1 MVLLWRQ
8 ALAAAVLLKRIG
20 VVLLGELA
28 MVHCQEEHREIWWWV
43 VVVVVVGG
51 GGLSTFYVMIL
62 VSENNVLTRVT
73 AEVWEHGYITRYK
86 PGRAVNTFVKTLTFK
101 K

>member
-1 MVLLWRQ
+1 MVL
-8 ALAAAVLLKRIG
+8 
-20 VVLLGELA
+20 
-28 MVHCQEEHREIWWWV
+28 
-43 VVVVVVGG
+43 GG
-51 GGLSTFYVMIL
+51 GGGGWGWAFYFLCDDFL